1 MSAFCDK
8 TFPSLRAAF
17 KRVKSNVPILV
28 TITPSFG
35 CRASDDT
42 DIIEANF
49 RAIRAELEK
58 LGIKEKTSNN
68 GDTSPHHVYVCATKN
83 QLAKLAKCPQVQE
96 FGLVA

>member
-28 TITPSFG
+28 TITPSFE
-35 CRASDDT
+35 CCASDDT

-58 LGIKEKTSNN
+58 LGIKERAPIN
-68 GDTSPHHVYVCATKN
+68 GEASPHQFYVRATKS
-83 QLAKLAKCPQVQE
+83 QLETLAKCPQVQG
-96 FGLVA
+96 FGLAA